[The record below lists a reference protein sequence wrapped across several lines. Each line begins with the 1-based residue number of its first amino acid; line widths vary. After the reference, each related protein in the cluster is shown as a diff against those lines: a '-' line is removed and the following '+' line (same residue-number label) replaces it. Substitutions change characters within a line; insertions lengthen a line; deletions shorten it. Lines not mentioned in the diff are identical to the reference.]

1 MAWLN
6 CLTEAYDRR
15 IAIELERSNRYGNT
29 FCLVVLDVDRFKV
42 INDTYGHLAG
52 DKVLKLLAKTAKKRL
67 RSSDYIARYGGE
79 EFVILLPETDA
90 DSALKLMN
98 DICAQVRNS
107 PFHFQT
113 KPLKITVSLG
123 IAEVAKDDSAEDLF
137 SRADKAMYHAKDMGR
152 DQCQVAA

>member
-1 MAWLN
+1 M
-6 CLTEAYDRR
+6 
-15 IAIELERSNRYGNT
+15 
-29 FCLVVLDVDRFKV
+29 
-42 INDTYGHLAG
+42 
-52 DKVLKLLAKTAKKRL
+52 LKLLAKTAKKRL

-79 EFVILLPETDA
+79 EFVILLPETDT

-98 DICAQVRNS
+98 DICSQVRNS

-123 IAEVAKDDSAEDLF
+123 IAEVARDDSAEDLF